1 MDIKLKIQYYL
12 QLQKNKIWDLYA
24 ENYKMLMKEINEDL
38 KKKMERLCSWIGRLS
53 IIKMSVLPKLIC
65 RFNEIPFKITAGFG
79 FCF

>member
-38 KKKMERLCSWIGRLS
+38 KKKNGETVFMDWKTQHNKDVSSPQINLS
-53 IIKMSVLPKLIC
+53 V
-65 RFNEIPFKITAGFG
+65 
-79 FCF
+79 

>member
-38 KKKMERLCSWIGRLS
+38 KKKWRGCVHGLEDS
-53 IIKMSVLPKLIC
+53 
-65 RFNEIPFKITAGFG
+65 A
-79 FCF
+79 